1 MCGGTGRLKSINGTY
16 LTRCKDHISDRR
28 FTTVPASVEDM
39 AKVLDSAGSAP
50 HGNGKAA
57 APLSWEANLVDG
69 FEGDRFSPM
78 GGLYYRDNV
87 EQRAG
92 SLEFQRDV
100 TFGSAGALRL
110 SVRPLFNGEDH
121 RSERAE
127 VWERTALRVP
137 YDTAVWYGFSV
148 KFADPIPQQDHRHLI
163 AQWKREIGPDARGD
177 YSPFLALRLVRGRLF
192 ATVETTYP
200 VIPGRF
206 LPTGAPVLTPVW
218 LRPGKRQMRAL
229 VAADPGWTPEDGH
242 LFTAYTD
249 RITVIPR
256 GNELPTPHSGWID
269 FAVMTRPG
277 PDGTGHIELFAN
289 DRWIVTVRGHIG
301 HDEQGLGARQYFK
314 FGPYRSASQGEWTLY
329 FDNFR
334 RSTRSD
340 DVLGPAGLQALRSAG
355 S

>member
-1 MCGGTGRLKSINGTY
+1 
-16 LTRCKDHISDRR
+16 
-28 FTTVPASVEDM
+28 
-39 AKVLDSAGSAP
+39 
-50 HGNGKAA
+50 
-57 APLSWEANLVDG
+57 
-69 FEGDRFSPM
+69 M

-100 TFGSAGALRL
+100 TFGSAGALKL
-110 SVRPLFNGEDH
+110 SVRPLFDGENH

-192 ATVETTYP
+192 ATVETTFP
-200 VIPGRF
+200 VIPGRV
-206 LPTGAPVLTPVW
+206 LPTSAPVLTPVW

-229 VAADPGWTPEDGH
+229 VAADPGWTPADGH

-314 FGPYRSASQGEWTLY
+314 FGPYRSASQGEWSLY

-340 DVLGPAGLQALRSAG
+340 DVLGPVGLAALRSAG